1 MRCRHTVPDWH
12 RYVAAGEVTRPVLAA
27 CRLLIKAGEP
37 AADARTI
44 ACSFWGHQRDCPVYD
59 GPGARPTGVSSPVGR
74 TDVDTPAASEDVW
87 PVRQPGA
94 TDGQRLTLMAL
105 GGLSVALLGWA
116 AVLGTVALAGGGFI
130 AEAKGLPGVEVIS
143 LSRENRD
150 RLPPEIAARLAG
162 AGRGGA

>member
-105 GGLSVALLGWA
+105 GGLSIALLGWA
-116 AVLGTVALAGGGFI
+116 AVLGTGVLLGRPARSGIVIIALAGGAVSVVTHF
-130 AEAKGLPGVEVIS
+130 LM
-143 LSRENRD
+143 LL
-150 RLPPEIAARLAG
+150 RLWVKR
-162 AGRGGA
+162 

>member
-44 ACSFWGHQRDCPVYD
+44 ACSFWGHQRDCPVYE
-59 GPGARPTGVSSPVGR
+59 GPGARPTGDSSPVER

-105 GGLSVALLGWA
+105 GALSIALLGWA
-116 AVLGTVALAGGGFI
+116 AVLGAGVLLGRPARSGIVIIALAGGAVSVVTHF
-130 AEAKGLPGVEVIS
+130 LM
-143 LSRENRD
+143 LL
-150 RLPPEIAARLAG
+150 RLWVKR
-162 AGRGGA
+162 

>member
-44 ACSFWGHQRDCPVYD
+44 ACSFWGRQRDCPMYD
-59 GPGARPTGVSSPVGR
+59 GPGARPAGDSGPVGR
-74 TDVDTPAASEDVW
+74 TDVDTLAASEDVW

-94 TDGQRLTLMAL
+94 TDGQRLMLMAL
-105 GGLSVALLGWA
+105 GGLSIALLGWA
-116 AVLGTVALAGGGFI
+116 AVLGAGVLLGRPARSGIVIIALAGGAVSVVTHF
-130 AEAKGLPGVEVIS
+130 LM
-143 LSRENRD
+143 LL
-150 RLPPEIAARLAG
+150 RLWVKR
-162 AGRGGA
+162 